1 LVDVETRIEDEV
13 VERGGPEFVEG
24 AALWA
29 EVIEKLGRQIVTARF
44 CTEFELEE
52 ARESYQ
58 AWLNAALLKQT
69 LSMRAVTGI
78 VR

>member
-1 LVDVETRIEDEV
+1 
-13 VERGGPEFVEG
+13 
-24 AALWA
+24 
-29 EVIEKLGRQIVTARF
+29 VIEKLGRQIVTAGF

-58 AWLNAALLKQT
+58 AWLNAALLRQT